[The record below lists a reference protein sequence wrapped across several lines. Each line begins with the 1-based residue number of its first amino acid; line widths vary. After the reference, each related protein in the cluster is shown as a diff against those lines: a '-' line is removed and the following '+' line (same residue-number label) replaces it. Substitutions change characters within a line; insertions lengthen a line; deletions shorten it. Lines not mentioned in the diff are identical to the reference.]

1 MRPTRISAKHSLRP
15 VRKPSQPTG
24 QGFIALNDGLSRG
37 ASNNMDGLGPQ
48 RRRSSRIVP
57 NAMNMAI
64 SRDVSLSGAGGF

>member
-1 MRPTRISAKHSLRP
+1 MRPTRITAKHSLRP

-24 QGFIALNDGLSRG
+24 QGFIAFNDGISRG

-57 NAMNMAI
+57 SAMAI